1 MLIALLTSSNSVST
15 DRALDTVSETV
26 ETLKAKTAGGIDGI
40 AVSYCGELDHEKGI
54 IHTPGSYPYNGRSPF
69 RALLS
74 EKTGLPVSLENDGN
88 LVGAALWYL
97 EQYMT

>member
-1 MLIALLTSSNSVST
+1 M
-15 DRALDTVSETV
+15 
-26 ETLKAKTAGGIDGI
+26 LKAKTAGGIDGI